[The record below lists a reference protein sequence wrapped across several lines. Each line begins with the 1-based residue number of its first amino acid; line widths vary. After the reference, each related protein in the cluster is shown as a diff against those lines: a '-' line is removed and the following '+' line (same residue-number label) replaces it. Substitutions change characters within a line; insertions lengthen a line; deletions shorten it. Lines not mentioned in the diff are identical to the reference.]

1 MEGHDYKR
9 VVTRDTFVVME
20 KLYNLMT
27 IVVSKST
34 CVVNCHNSTHC
45 TNVGFLVLFF

>member
-9 VVTRDTFVVME
+9 VVTRDIFVVME
-20 KLYNLMT
+20 KLYNWLT
-27 IVVSKST
+27 VVVSKPP
-34 CVVNCHNSTHC
+34 CMANCHNSTHC